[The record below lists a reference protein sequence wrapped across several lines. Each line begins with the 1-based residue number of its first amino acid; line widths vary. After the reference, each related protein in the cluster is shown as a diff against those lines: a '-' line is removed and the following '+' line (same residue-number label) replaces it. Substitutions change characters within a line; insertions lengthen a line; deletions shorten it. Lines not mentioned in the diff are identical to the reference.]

1 MVYVVSTHGLKSLDC
16 DIMDLRRAIA
26 ECQGERNPNAQTCIK
41 LAAYY
46 TILNQMDQPE
56 KDTGYS
62 GAAYKPETEYR
73 SDTEFGRL
81 VSRMKYEDVLF
92 VVDDLMDALRVLNPK
107 LYDGVIRNLE
117 DRA

>member
-1 MVYVVSTHGLKSLDC
+1 MITEQ
-16 DIMDLRRAIA
+16 DLRQAIA

-73 SDTEFGRL
+73 SDTEFGQL
-81 VSRMKYEDVLF
+81 ASRMKYVDVLA
-92 VVDDLMDALRVLNPK
+92 VVDELMEALEK
-107 LYDGVIRNLE
+107 
-117 DRA
+117 

>member
-1 MVYVVSTHGLKSLDC
+1 MITEQ
-16 DIMDLRRAIA
+16 DLRQAIA

-73 SDTEFGRL
+73 SDTEFGQIA
-81 VSRMKYEDVLF
+81 SRMKTDDVLA
-92 VVDDLMDALRVLNPK
+92 VVDELMEALAVLNPK

>member
-1 MVYVVSTHGLKSLDC
+1 MITEQ
-16 DIMDLRRAIA
+16 DLRQAIA
-26 ECQGERNPNAQTCIK
+26 ECQGERNPNANTCIK

-73 SDTEFGRL
+73 SDTEFGQL
-81 VSRMKYEDVLF
+81 ASRMKYDDLLS
-92 VVDDLMDALRVLNPK
+92 VVDELMEALAVLNPR

>member
-1 MVYVVSTHGLKSLDC
+1 MITEQ
-16 DIMDLRRAIA
+16 DLRQAIA

-73 SDTEFGRL
+73 SDTEFGQL
-81 VSRMKYEDVLF
+81 ASRMKYVDVLA
-92 VVDDLMDALRVLNPK
+92 VVDELMEALEVLNPR
-107 LYDGVIRNLE
+107 LYDSVIRNME

>member
-1 MVYVVSTHGLKSLDC
+1 
-16 DIMDLRRAIA
+16 MDLRQAIA

-73 SDTEFGRL
+73 SDTEFGQIA
-81 VSRMKYEDVLF
+81 SRMKTDDVLA
-92 VVDDLMDALRVLNPK
+92 VVDELMEALAVLNPK

>member
-1 MVYVVSTHGLKSLDC
+1 MITEQ
-16 DIMDLRRAIA
+16 DLRQAIA

-62 GAAYKPETEYR
+62 GAAYKPETVYR
-73 SDTEFGRL
+73 SDTEFGQL
-81 VSRMKYEDVLF
+81 ASRMKTDDVLA
-92 VVDDLMDALRVLNPK
+92 VVDELMEALAVLNPK

>member
-1 MVYVVSTHGLKSLDC
+1 MITEQ
-16 DIMDLRRAIA
+16 DLRQAIA

-46 TILNQMDQPE
+46 TILDYTQE
-56 KDTGYS
+56 KPIDTGYS
-62 GAAYKPETEYR
+62 GAAYKPESEYR
-73 SDTEFGRL
+73 SETEFGRL

-92 VVDDLMDALRVLNPK
+92 VVDDLMDALKVLNPK

>member
-1 MVYVVSTHGLKSLDC
+1 MITEQ
-16 DIMDLRRAIA
+16 DLRQAIA

-73 SDTEFGRL
+73 SDTEFGQLAGRL
-81 VSRMKYEDVLF
+81 KYEDVLA
-92 VVDDLMDALRVLNPK
+92 VVDELMEALAVLNPR
-107 LYDGVIRNLE
+107 LYDGVIRNME

>member
-1 MVYVVSTHGLKSLDC
+1 LITEQ
-16 DIMDLRRAIA
+16 DLRQAIA

-73 SDTEFGRL
+73 SDTEFGQIA
-81 VSRMKYEDVLF
+81 SRMKTDDVLA
-92 VVDDLMDALRVLNPK
+92 VVDELMEALAVLNPK

>member
-1 MVYVVSTHGLKSLDC
+1 MITEQ
-16 DIMDLRRAIA
+16 DLRQAIA

-73 SDTEFGRL
+73 SDTEFGQL
-81 VSRMKYEDVLF
+81 ASRMKTDDVLA
-92 VVDDLMDALRVLNPK
+92 VVDELMEALAVLNPK